1 MGVYESSK
9 TPFVLLNIM
18 GKNKARRKIMSQ
30 KSKLM
35 KRCTG
40 PYKATRHYT
49 TQIIET
55 SLIQAPRQWQT
66 IIQKKW

>member
-9 TPFVLLNIM
+9 TSFVLLNIM
-18 GKNKARRKIMSQ
+18 GKKQSTWKNHV
-30 KSKLM
+30 SKLM

-40 PYKATRHYT
+40 PYKATWHYT